1 VRRSPAPRFDRL
13 GEAPGLSP
21 GRVFAPLSEDFMTAS
36 EFRRIALSLPQ
47 ALEAALA
54 RRLGLPLDYVERIR

>member
-1 VRRSPAPRFDRL
+1 
-13 GEAPGLSP
+13 
-21 GRVFAPLSEDFMTAS
+21 MTAS

-54 RRLGLPLDYVERIR
+54 RRLGLPLDYVERIP